1 MPIFARA
8 GGDFTPAPAG
18 THAAVCVDVVD
29 LGMVTSEFA
38 GIKKTHHK
46 IKIVWQIDETRDD
59 GKPFDVSQRYTLS
72 LHSKAT
78 LRRELESWRG
88 RAFTEEELKE
98 FDVETVI
105 GAGAMLNVIHNFRE
119 GKTYANVTGVMRL
132 MKGMA
137 TPTPRDYVRV
147 CDRQKQPAQQ
157 GAGPDSTLPSEMD
170 YDDPNAYPDDE
181 VPF

>member
-1 MPIFARA
+1 MAIFARA

-38 GIKKTHHK
+38 GIKKTQHK

-132 MKGMA
+132 MKGIA
-137 TPTPRDYVRV
+137 TPTLRDYVRV
-147 CDRQKQPAQQ
+147 CDRQK
-157 GAGPDSTLPSEMD
+157 PSEMD

>member
-1 MPIFARA
+1 MPIYAKA
-8 GGDFTPAPAG
+8 GTDFKPAPPG
-18 THAAVCVDVVD
+18 THAGVCVDVVD
-29 LGMVTSEFA
+29 LGMVTSDF
-38 GIKKTHHK
+38 GGKKKTQHK
-46 IKIVWQIDETRDD
+46 IKIVWQIDEARDD

-72 LHSKAT
+72 LHAKAT

-88 RAFTEEELKE
+88 RAFTEDELKE

-105 GAGAMLNVIHNFRE
+105 GAGAMLNIIHAFRE

-137 TPTPRDYVRV
+137 APVPRDYVRV
-147 CDRQKQPAQQ
+147 CDRNLSAP
-157 GAGPDSTLPSEMD
+157 GAPGAPDGEWGDEYPSD
-170 YDDPNAYPDDE
+170 LDE